1 LCQLDDSAL
10 PEDQRQAQWA
20 LWDRYFGQLV
30 AVANRKLGS
39 APRRAGDEEDVV
51 VSAMKSF
58 YQGAAGGRFPDL
70 RDRLGLWPLLV
81 KITARKA
88 FNQIR
93 GERAA
98 KRGGG
103 QVRGE
108 SVLIDAA
115 DASMG
120 GLAEIAVSDEPSPQ
134 FAAEMAEEC
143 RRLLERLPDDAMR
156 SIAELKLQGYNTSA
170 MAARLKLSPR
180 TVERRL
186 QSIREIWSAS
196 MDQEY

>member
-1 LCQLDDSAL
+1 
-10 PEDQRQAQWA
+10 
-20 LWDRYFGQLV
+20 
-30 AVANRKLGS
+30 LGS

-58 YQGAAGGRFPDL
+58 YLGASAGRFPDL
-70 RDRLGLWPLLV
+70 HDRLGLWPLLV
-81 KITARKA
+81 KITTRKA

-93 GERAA
+93 GERAE

-108 SVLIDAA
+108 SVLVGAIDEAA
-115 DASMG
+115 G
-120 GLAEIAVSDEPSPQ
+120 GFAEIAVSDEPSPQ

-143 RRLLERLPDDAMR
+143 RRLLERLPDKVMQ
-156 SIAELKLQGYNTSA
+156 SIAELKLQGYSTIEMSK
-170 MAARLKLSPR
+170 RLNLSPR

-186 QSIREIWSAS
+186 QSIREIWSTS
-196 MDQEY
+196 MDQAC